1 MVNRPQSSRFH
12 HSVQLLAQGSWQW
25 MEIHRSLWSLRQK
38 KHLIREGKKSFHIHP
53 KLLMDGYKLMMET
66 SKTSLIS
73 SCDQPIH
80 GDQLSS

>member
-38 KHLIREGKKSFHIHP
+38 KTSDQRRKKILP
-53 KLLMDGYKLMMET
+53 YPP
-66 SKTSLIS
+66 KTSDGWI
-73 SCDQPIH
+73 
-80 GDQLSS
+80 